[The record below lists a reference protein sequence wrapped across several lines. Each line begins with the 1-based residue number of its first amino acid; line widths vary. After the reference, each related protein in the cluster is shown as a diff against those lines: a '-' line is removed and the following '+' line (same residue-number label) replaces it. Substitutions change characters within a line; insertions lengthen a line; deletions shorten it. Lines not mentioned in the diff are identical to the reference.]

1 PLRQIG
7 PAGHRRAARCVQG
20 AHRPRD
26 PDVQGDRRQ
35 GGAEDPIDAPTFT
48 ASVRYVRMPQ
58 PLAGI
63 RVIELANFIAA
74 PLAGTLLA
82 DMGADVIKIEPPK
95 GDMGRAMPPQ
105 TRNESV
111 SFVALNRN
119 KRSLVLDLKQP
130 AAREI
135 LLKLAAKSDVFLE
148 AYRPGALEKIGL
160 GAADVKA
167 VSPKIVYTSV
177 SGFGQT
183 GPYRRRAGVNLII
196 EAFSGALSVT
206 GEPDKMPTRPGLQTA
221 DVFGALFATYATL
234 SGLVGAARHGEGRVA
249 DVSPV
254 EASIAAAAWEAAE
267 YLATGNIPKALGNK
281 HRLNAPYQLFET
293 REGRYLA
300 IGTPNDALFAKLM
313 QVLGLADHIGDPRFA
328 TYASRK
334 ANEAPLLE
342 LVEPAVRRRDAEE
355 LEAALIEAGMPC
367 ARVYN
372 FKEVFDDPHIVS
384 RGVVR
389 EIDHPRLGRM
399 KAVRNP
405 VLLDRD
411 GPDIH
416 RHAPVLGEHSEEILG
431 ELGYSS
437 SAIADLV
444 AAGVTR
450 LAGKRGARPSEAA
463 E

>member
-1 PLRQIG
+1 M
-7 PAGHRRAARCVQG
+7 
-20 AHRPRD
+20 
-26 PDVQGDRRQ
+26 
-35 GGAEDPIDAPTFT
+35 
-48 ASVRYVRMPQ
+48 SQ

-63 RVIELANFIAA
+63 RVIELANFIAG

-82 DMGADVIKIEPPK
+82 DMGADVIKVEPPK

-105 TRNESV
+105 TRGESV
-111 SFVALNRN
+111 SFAALNRN

-148 AYRPGALEKIGL
+148 AYRPGALEKMGL
-160 GAADVKA
+160 GADDVKKA
-167 VSPKIVYTSV
+167 NPKIVYTSV

-196 EAFSGALSVT
+196 EAFAGPLSVT
-206 GEPDKMPTRPGLQTA
+206 GEPGKMPMRPGVQTA

-234 SGLVGAARHGEGRVA
+234 AGLVGAARQGEGRIA
-249 DVSPV
+249 DVSLV

-267 YLATGNIPKALGNK
+267 YLATGSVPKPLGNR

-293 REGRYLA
+293 RDQRYLA
-300 IGTPNDALFAKLM
+300 IGTPNDGLFAKLM
-313 QVLGLADHIGDPRFA
+313 QVLGLSAHVADPRFA

-342 LVEPAVRRRDAEE
+342 LVEPAVRVRDSAE
-355 LEAALIEAGMPC
+355 LEAALTEAGIPC
-367 ARVYN
+367 ARVNN
-372 FKEVFDDPHIVS
+372 FKEVFDDPHIVA
-384 RGVVR
+384 RGVVG
-389 EIDHPRLGRM
+389 EIEHPRLGRM

-405 VLLDRD
+405 VLLDHD
-411 GPDIH
+411 GPAIN
-416 RHAPVLGEHSEEILG
+416 RYSPLLGEHSEEILR
-431 ELGYSS
+431 ELGY
-437 SAIADLV
+437 APGVIAELV

-450 LAGKRGARPSEAA
+450 VAA
-463 E
+463 EKSVAAE